1 MVTFINEPVKALR
14 AGALRKAKYQRLCF
28 KDKPDLDGAYNAY
41 QRAVYLITIENK
53 LHVKP
58 AGNTLG
64 IRSAFVVPLT
74 MYWPTVATNY
84 NNCCKYNEV
93 AGPIFLVKSI
103 GFQERMIEFKG
114 YVVLAL
120 GDTKRPILLA
130 GKSLLAKEFLDV
142 MAPHSNTCKTFF
154 RFVNGQEVIK
164 EITGKYPPP
173 MSKRKRRG
181 GIDDNEEDY
190 VEVSIVCSHDALR
203 KLITQSPF
211 FQGNSDVQLSV
222 LTGLATHGKW
232 RLGWSGT
239 NTGEKLAKL
248 GVTLQIQEND
258 QFEKPED
265 FCKRPSD
272 MLLGQTQHILAAF
285 AKGWVK
291 LIGPP
296 KPEDSINGPLSIGHK
311 INNDESTNGDNPN
324 MTVYVGQTGSAVSKK
339 VAAKKGSIEKHS
351 KAVAD
356 SDEESKSSPPP
367 SLPSPSP
374 SCFPDL

>member
-1 MVTFINEPVKALR
+1 MGFRGKGKCARVKAETMVTFINEPVKALR

-53 LHVKP
+53 LHSKAMLSWLWVTPNVLFYSRAKASWP
-58 AGNTLG
+58 
-64 IRSAFVVPLT
+64 RSSSML
-74 MYWPTVATNY
+74 WHPTQTHAKHFSGLSTA
-84 NNCCKYNEV
+84 K
-93 AGPIFLVKSI
+93 KS
-103 GFQERMIEFKG
+103 
-114 YVVLAL
+114 
-120 GDTKRPILLA
+120 
-130 GKSLLAKEFLDV
+130 
-142 MAPHSNTCKTFF
+142 
-154 RFVNGQEVIK
+154 
-164 EITGKYPPP
+164 
-173 MSKRKRRG
+173 SKRSLAR
-181 GIDDNEEDY
+181 
-190 VEVSIVCSHDALR
+190 
-203 KLITQSPF
+203 
-211 FQGNSDVQLSV
+211 
-222 LTGLATHGKW
+222 LATHGKW

-351 KAVAD
+351 KA
-356 SDEESKSSPPP
+356 
-367 SLPSPSP
+367 
-374 SCFPDL
+374 

>member
-1 MVTFINEPVKALR
+1 TNIGSTASPDPTDLPVPAVDDAGDSNHETDNDEDAPMGFRGKGKCARVKAETMVTFINEPVKALR

-53 LHVKP
+53 LHAFKINAWARKIKP
-58 AGNTLG
+58 DVIQFQYN
-64 IRSAFVVPLT
+64 LT
-74 MYWPTVATNY
+74 SS
-84 NNCCKYNEV
+84 
-93 AGPIFLVKSI
+93 FLVGLTSFGNLSTAPLRLKSKA
-103 GFQERMIEFKG
+103 MLSWLW
-114 YVVLAL
+114 VTPNVLFYSRAKASWPRSSSML
-120 GDTKRPILLA
+120 WHPTQTHAKHFSGLSTAK
-130 GKSLLAKEFLDV
+130 KS
-142 MAPHSNTCKTFF
+142 
-154 RFVNGQEVIK
+154 
-164 EITGKYPPP
+164 
-173 MSKRKRRG
+173 SKRSLAR
-181 GIDDNEEDY
+181 
-190 VEVSIVCSHDALR
+190 
-203 KLITQSPF
+203 
-211 FQGNSDVQLSV
+211 
-222 LTGLATHGKW
+222 LATHGKW

-351 KAVAD
+351 KA
-356 SDEESKSSPPP
+356 
-367 SLPSPSP
+367 
-374 SCFPDL
+374 